1 MSSILRNP
9 KKSGFYDNL
18 WGGDVMH
25 KPGVTSSKDFTPG
38 YYLSAPTALSIFF
51 AYGIPA
57 ASDFTDELSDSFGTH
72 RFSKD
77 G

>member
-1 MSSILRNP
+1 MDWRGISSV
-9 KKSGFYDNL
+9 
-18 WGGDVMH
+18 GGWNIAGGEANQ
-25 KPGVTSSKDFTPG
+25 GVTPG
-38 YYLSAPTALSIFF
+38 YYLSAPTALSIFS

-57 ASDFTDELSDSFGTH
+57 ANDFTDELSDSFGTH

>member
-1 MSSILRNP
+1 MDWLGPYLRRNV
-9 KKSGFYDNL
+9 GTL
-18 WGGDVMH
+18 
-25 KPGVTSSKDFTPG
+25 PGVSYSKDFTPG
-38 YYLSAPTALSIFF
+38 YYLSAPTALSIFS

-57 ASDFTDELSDSFGTH
+57 ANDFTDELSDSFGTH